1 MTQSTTPYYGQN
13 NRTSDTTAF
22 NAREFHTRQM
32 QNLMNVATIV
42 RVEKNTVKGD
52 VGPVGMLDVTP
63 MVHMVDGIMRISEH
77 GQIKKIAYARMQAGT
92 KAIIMDPKPGD
103 LGLVVFADRDTSVVR
118 KTKKPSQ
125 PGSRRRNNMADGVW
139 VMSLLG
145 DKPETYIQFT
155 DDNKIVISPD
165 NGTTVVTIEKN
176 KVTAAIDE
184 FKIVLSPDRI
194 DLGQETAPFQ
204 VETTGGPSTKVYAV
218 I

>member
-1 MTQSTTPYYGQN
+1 MMS
-13 NRTSDTTAF
+13 
-22 NAREFHTRQM
+22 M
-32 QNLMNVATIV
+32 MNIATIV
-42 RVEKNTVKGD
+42 RVEKNTVNGE
-52 VGPVGMLDVTP
+52 VGPVGMMDVTP
-63 MVHMVDGIMRISEH
+63 MVHMVDGVMRISEH
-77 GQIKKIAYARMQAGT
+77 GQIKKIAYLRMQAGN

-165 NGTTVVTIEKN
+165 DGTTVLTIEKN
-176 KVTAAIDE
+176 KVTAAIND

-194 DLGQETAPFQ
+194 DLGQDNAPFQ
-204 VETTGGPSTKVYAV
+204 VETSGGPSNKVYAV